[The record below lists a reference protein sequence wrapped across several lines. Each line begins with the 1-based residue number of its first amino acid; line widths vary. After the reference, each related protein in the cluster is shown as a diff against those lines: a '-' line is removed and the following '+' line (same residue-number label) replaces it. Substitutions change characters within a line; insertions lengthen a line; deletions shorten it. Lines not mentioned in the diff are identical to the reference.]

1 MSLSAPLELTVLTLE
16 PYTQPTDQ
24 ALTFEQLKCSS
35 HSFIHSLKKRCIDA
49 GTVSVPDTQQ

>member
-1 MSLSAPLELTVLTLE
+1 MSLSAPLELMVLTPE
-16 PYTQPTDQ
+16 PYTDQ
-24 ALTFEQLKCSS
+24 ALTSEQLKCSS